1 MFRWR
6 EREPGVG
13 PSYGVDWVFTD
24 RSGGVSTE
32 PYASLNL
39 GAHVNDDPEAV
50 SRNRSRVAQAFELD
64 VNDLRFMRQVHG
76 TGVAWVGGVEHAG
89 EREADVL
96 ITDDP
101 GVALVVLVA
110 DCTPILLLDR
120 TEGLVAAVH
129 AGRVGFTTGVVG
141 AALEALR
148 DRGARDIEA
157 VVGPSV
163 CPRCYEV
170 PADLREVAAVAS
182 PAAYSVS
189 RTGTPAIDV
198 AAGVVDQLQTA
209 GVAVTWLPGCTRED
223 ETLFSH
229 RRDGVSGRFAGVI
242 RLLPPEDA
250 A

>member
-13 PSYGVDWVFTD
+13 TSYGVDWAITD
-24 RSGGVSTE
+24 RMGGLSVGS
-32 PYASLNL
+32 YASLNL
-39 GAHVNDDPEAV
+39 GAHVGDDPDAV
-50 SRNRSRVAQAFELD
+50 SRNRSRVARALD
-64 VNDLRFMRQVHG
+64 LEAGDLRFMRQVHG
-76 TGVAWVGGVEHAG
+76 CDIAVVDRDQDDPSH
-89 EREADVL
+89 EADIM

-101 GVALVVLVA
+101 DVALVVLVA

-120 TEGLVAAVH
+120 TEGLAAAVH
-129 AGRVGFTTGVVG
+129 AGRVGFTNGAVG
-141 AALEALR
+141 AAVTALQE
-148 DRGARDIEA
+148 RGASDLEA
-157 VVGPSV
+157 VVGPAI

-170 PADLREVAAVAS
+170 PADLREAAAAAS

-198 AAGVVDQLQTA
+198 AAGVVDHLQVA
-209 GVAVTWLPGCTRED
+209 GVAVTWLPGCTRE
-223 ETLFSH
+223 EESLFSH

>member
-13 PSYGVDWVFTD
+13 PTYGVDWAFTD
-24 RSGGVSTE
+24 RSGGVSVGT
-32 PYASLNL
+32 YASLNL
-39 GAHVNDDPEAV
+39 GAHVDDDPDAV
-50 SRNRSRVAQAFELD
+50 SRNRSRVARKFGLGAA
-64 VNDLRFMRQVHG
+64 DLRFMRQVHG
-76 TGVAWVGGVEHAG
+76 TGVAWVSADQHAG
-89 EREADVL
+89 EQEADVL

-141 AALEALR
+141 TALDALR
-148 DRGARDIEA
+148 DRGARDLEA

-170 PADLREVAAVAS
+170 PADLREAAAEAS

-198 AAGVVDQLQTA
+198 AAGVVDHLQVA

-223 ETLFSH
+223 DTIFSH
-229 RRDGVSGRFAGVI
+229 RRDGVTGRFAGVI
-242 RLLPPEDA
+242 RLLPREDA